1 MEQLAFTLKETAFN
15 ELMSRRIREILL
27 VCSHYDKFML
37 DEDGRIDE
45 QLFQEY
51 MALSLHY
58 PPRMTQASTAE
69 ETNKALENKYF
80 DLVILMLSVGEDN
93 LVDLAEGIKSKY
105 PLKPIIL
112 LTPLSTKE
120 TMKRI
125 KMEDSSSIDYIF
137 SWQGNTNIMLA
148 MVKLLEDRM
157 NVDPDVNNVGVQA
170 IILVEDSV
178 RYYSSYL
185 PVIYETLFKQA
196 RSLMKEGLNEWE
208 QTIRMRGRPK
218 ILLARSYEEALS
230 LYEKYKRNILGVI
243 SDIAYLK
250 NGKIDNEAGLTLCAH
265 IRKENLDLPIL
276 LQSSQLEHKEAAL
289 KQGAS
294 FIHKH
299 TKTLLKELDHYI
311 RTNYGFGDF
320 IFRNPQT
327 MEPVGTATDLKELQK
342 LIMKIDDEAFSYHV
356 QNNEISRWL
365 KARALFN
372 LANYIRPKTISDFT
386 NITEMK
392 KFIYKS
398 IKDFR
403 TQHGRGI
410 IAEFSNNRFDELTFF
425 SRIGSGSLGG
435 KGRGLAFVDQQLKKN
450 EITNKFDN
458 VIISI
463 PRTIVLTTEV
473 FDDFMMANDL
483 YDIALAD
490 NEDTLILDSFLAAKF
505 PKQIIS
511 NLDTILSNIEQPI
524 AIRSSSLLED
534 SHYQPFAGIYST
546 YMLPNNGESLL
557 SRRRE
562 LCKAIKSV
570 YASTYLKQS
579 KDYMKATN
587 NIVEDE
593 KMAVIIQEITGNNF
607 EQKFYPNISGVAR
620 SLNFYPIGSEKGEEG
635 IVNIAFGLGKTVVDG
650 GISLRFSPFHPKKII
665 QLSNP
670 GLAMKNSQKKFYAL
684 DMNSKNL
691 KPKKNDGGNLLD
703 LEIEKAENDKS
714 LRLVVSTYDFENN
727 RLREGTDRIGKKI
740 ITFSSILKY
749 SMFPLAEICKTILK
763 MGQDIM
769 NVPIEIEFAV
779 NLDTEEGEPQIFSFL
794 QIRPIVKGS
803 EG

>member
-1 MEQLAFTLKETAFN
+1 MEQSAFALKETAFH

-58 PPRMTQASTAE
+58 PPRMTQAATAE
-69 ETNKALENKYF
+69 EANKALGNKYF

-93 LVDLAEGIKSKY
+93 LVDLAEDIKRKY

-120 TMKRI
+120 TMQRI

-148 MVKLLEDRM
+148 MVKVLEDRM
-157 NVDPDVNNVGVQA
+157 NVDPDVNNVGVQS

-230 LYEKYKRNILGVI
+230 LYEKYKKNILGVI

-250 NGKIDNEAGLTLCAH
+250 NGKIDNEAGLILCKH

-311 RTNYGFGDF
+311 RINYGFGDF
-320 IFRNPQT
+320 IFRNPKT
-327 MEPVGTATDLKELQK
+327 MEPVGTATDLKELQN

-372 LANYIRPKTISDFT
+372 LANYLRPKTISDFT

-403 TQHGRGI
+403 IQHGRGV

-435 KGRGLAFVDQQLKKN
+435 KGRGLAFVDQQLKKY
-450 EITNKFDN
+450 EITHKFNN

-473 FDDFMMANDL
+473 FDEFMMANDL

-511 NLDTILSNIEQPI
+511 NLDTILGNIKQPI

-546 YMLPNNGESLL
+546 YMLPNNGENLL

-570 YASTYLKQS
+570 YASTYLRQS

-593 KMAVIIQEITGNNF
+593 KMAVIIQEVVGVRHMDR
-607 EQKFYPNISGVAR
+607 FYPELSGVAR
-620 SLNFYPIGSEKGEEG
+620 SYNFYPMGRAKPEEG
-635 IVNIAFGLGKTVVDG
+635 VVNLALGLGKTIVDG
-650 GISLRFSPFHPKKII
+650 GVSWAYSPEYPKVDPPFGSVGDMLKNT
-665 QLSNP
+665 QL
-670 GLAMKNSQKKFYAL
+670 
-684 DMNSKNL
+684 
-691 KPKKNDGGNLLD
+691 
-703 LEIEKAENDKS
+703 
-714 LRLVVSTYDFENN
+714 DFW
-727 RLREGTDRIGKKI
+727 
-740 ITFSSILKY
+740 
-749 SMFPLAEICKTILK
+749 TIN
-763 MGQDIM
+763 MGQPPSY
-769 NVPIEIEFAV
+769 NPLLE
-779 NLDTEEGEPQIFSFL
+779 TEYML
-794 QIRPIVKGS
+794 KGDLS
-803 EG
+803 TAESDGT